1 MRARVLLS
9 VCLVALFG
17 IGGCGGGGVDM
28 AGHRFLPE
36 ELSVETGTEVVF
48 TNNSGEAHSVTA
60 YEDALPEGA
69 EYFASGGFETE
80 AEARSNTAGS
90 LLRQGES
97 FSVTLTEPGT
107 YRYFCIPH
115 EESGMV
121 GRIVVE

>member
-1 MRARVLLS
+1 
-9 VCLVALFG
+9 
-17 IGGCGGGGVDM
+17 M

-36 ELSVETGTEVVF
+36 ELSVEAGTEVVF

-80 AEARSNTAGS
+80 AEARSNIAAS
-90 LLRQGES
+90 LLRQGEN

-115 EESGMV
+115 EETGMV